1 VKRLHTFD
9 HVIREVKRDGF
20 LPVNIIVDLLG
31 KRASC
36 KFYLLLKLDKIGY
49 KMDISN
55 NMKIKLDFSSSVY
68 QQISQQL
75 SIIDSFKGSWK
86 AIEGQQSKYLKEL
99 RKIATIES
107 IGSSTRIEGA
117 TLTDEEVEKLLKSVK
132 ITRLQSRDEQEVV
145 GYYEALEIILDSYAD
160 IDLEERYIH
169 QMHGIL
175 LKYSDKDQAHKGRYK
190 TLSNQVVA
198 SYPDGTQRTIFRT
211 TEPYLTPGEIQG
223 LMVWVNE
230 RMAKKDLHP
239 LMITAAFVYEFLS
252 IHPYQDGNGRLSRLL
267 TSLLLMK
274 QDYRFIRYVS
284 FENVI
289 ETRKEGYYRALM
301 EGQKNRYKENE
312 RIESWILFF
321 LECLIILTQRLEAK
335 YETYSKLKTVL
346 NERQQSVLNFIKEH
360 GTAQVGELETRLKDY
375 SRNTLKKDLAY
386 LVREGLLLKTGE
398 GRGVRY
404 HVKE

>member
-1 VKRLHTFD
+1 
-9 HVIREVKRDGF
+9 
-20 LPVNIIVDLLG
+20 
-31 KRASC
+31 
-36 KFYLLLKLDKIGY
+36 
-49 KMDISN
+49 MDISN

-75 SIIDSFKGSWK
+75 SIIDSFKGNWK

-107 IGSSTRIEGA
+107 IGSSTRIEGG

-132 ITRLQSRDEQEVV
+132 ITRLQNRDEQEVV
-145 GYYEALEIILDSYAD
+145 GYYEALEIILDSYTD
-160 IDLEERYIH
+160 IDIEERYIH
-169 QMHGIL
+169 QLHGIL
-175 LKYSDKDQAHKGRYK
+175 LKYSNKDQAHKGNYK
-190 TLSNQVVA
+190 HLSNQVVA
-198 SYPDGTQRTIFRT
+198 TYPDGTQRTIFRT
-211 TEPYLTPGEIQG
+211 TEPHLTPSEMQG
-223 LMVWVNE
+223 LIAWTNE
-230 RMAKKDLHP
+230 RMVAKDLHP

-274 QDYRFIRYVS
+274 QEYKFIQYVS

-289 ETRKEGYYRALM
+289 ETRKEDYYRALM

-312 RIESWILFF
+312 RIDSWMLFF
-321 LECLIILTQRLEAK
+321 LECLTLLTQRLEAK
-335 YETYSKLKTVL
+335 YEIYSKLKTIL
-346 NERQQSVLNFIKEH
+346 NKRQQSVLNFMEEH
-360 GTAQVGELETRLKDY
+360 KTAQVGDLAAHLKDY

-386 LVREGLLLKTGE
+386 LVKEGLLLKTGE